1 MSKPIHLLKQVSFQ
15 QPNLNSLRRRANF
28 LSVLKCIVYP
38 LHQDSFNSNKCS
50 VKRHRGDD
58 DNDQSSILVISCLRI
73 EVTWAWGMALQAAIG
88 LDDGYM
94 YSRIWRGGGG
104 NLHLSYDRLQLKVTD
119 KDPRDT
125 NNKNKDL
132 QNVLPHY
139 QHFMQYIHMSQSPKQ
154 STFPKM
160 SSFTLN

>member
-28 LSVLKCIVYP
+28 LFVLRRIVYP
-38 LHQDSFNSNKCS
+38 LCQDSFNSNECS

-58 DNDQSSILVISCLRI
+58 DNDQSSIFVISCLRI
-73 EVTWAWGMALQAAIG
+73 EVTWAWGMALQVAIG

-94 YSRIWRGGGG
+94 YSRIWRGGGD
-104 NLHLSYDRLQLKVTD
+104 LHLSYDRLQLKVTD

-125 NNKNKDL
+125 KNQNKDL

-139 QHFMQYIHMSQSPKQ
+139 QHFMQYIDTSQSPKQ
-154 STFPKM
+154 SIFPKT